1 MKTNNSKEDKN
12 NLRQKI
18 KSLRDLLSPE
28 DRIQKSNAIAE
39 KLFKLEEYKQAKNIL
54 LYYPFR
60 SEVDTRIIIN
70 DALKKEKKIALPK
83 VEDHNISFYYINSIL
98 KDISSG
104 YYGIMEPISTKCLKV
119 NLNEFDLAIIP
130 AVCIDKNLNRLGYGE
145 GYYDRLISKID
156 KRIFKIALCFEIQV
170 VDHIP
175 IQKYDKKV
183 NMVITEE
190 RIIREKFTNE
200 K

>member
-70 DALKKEKKIALPK
+70 DALKKKK
-83 VEDHNISFYYINSIL
+83 N
-98 KDISSG
+98 
-104 YYGIMEPISTKCLKV
+104 CLAKSRR
-119 NLNEFDLAIIP
+119 P
-130 AVCIDKNLNRLGYGE
+130 
-145 GYYDRLISKID
+145 
-156 KRIFKIALCFEIQV
+156 
-170 VDHIP
+170 
-175 IQKYDKKV
+175 
-183 NMVITEE
+183 
-190 RIIREKFTNE
+190 
-200 K
+200 